1 MATAIESSLDWALR
15 WDSLDRGRGSAVA
28 VGGDGAG
35 GRGGGARI
43 RRGSTRRPVSGLA
56 APPRGEKGTKSTM
69 TARPGTENA
78 APAAFEILAAL
89 RGEEEPRA
97 GLRKIQWRERAFI
110 GQT

>member
-1 MATAIESSLDWALR
+1 MAAAIESSVDWVVR
-15 WDSLDRGRGSAVA
+15 WDSLDRRRGSAVA
-28 VGGDGAG
+28 VGG
-35 GRGGGARI
+35 RW
-43 RRGSTRRPVSGLA
+43 GSRRPVSGLV
-56 APPRGEKGTKSTM
+56 APPRVEKGTESTM

-97 GLRKIQWRERAFI
+97 GLRKIQWRERVFI